1 MTNGLGDTEG
11 DTLRGDVLE
20 TGGGTL
26 EAGGDTLET
35 VVTGQTDV
43 YVVPDETHVELAVR
57 TTLLGTNGGVVANIG
72 EGEMFAVVSTKK
84 NAEELLDELFEVEET
99 VLDGEVLLANG
110 FGIDG
115 GNGELELELAAGLEL
130 EIAEL
135 ELEIAELELDI
146 AIDVLVVVV
155 LVVV

>member
-146 AIDVLVVVV
+146 AIDVLVLVV